1 MTRKETAA
9 DRRAVLAAERDWET
23 ALAEGLMDFS
33 TKAKAKKAWEAR
45 NPIERVARRE
55 IEKSA
60 GRLETAAGNAA
71 TRIAKRA
78 APAVAAAA
86 PAIASAAATG
96 AGLLAAGAISYFV
109 TRYSA
114 EGARLGREAKVQLVN
129 QLYRDA
135 RRKMAEQLGRAP
147 TVAEIAPLKA
157 EWLRRLGDAEANLP
171 TTQRAGR
178 E

>member
-1 MTRKETAA
+1 
-9 DRRAVLAAERDWET
+9 
-23 ALAEGLMDFS
+23 
-33 TKAKAKKAWEAR
+33 
-45 NPIERVARRE
+45 
-55 IEKSA
+55 
-60 GRLETAAGNAA
+60 
-71 TRIAKRA
+71 
-78 APAVAAAA
+78 
-86 PAIASAAATG
+86 
-96 AGLLAAGAISYFV
+96 V